1 MYHFAYG
8 SNMNI
13 HELKKYCSCK
23 NIKIIGT
30 GYLDNYIFR
39 YRLIK
44 GKLRIK
50 AKANI
55 EPRKNS
61 KVYGL
66 IVKINGSLNKL
77 HKKEGL
83 LNNIYIIKNNLKIF
97 SFSDKKIYKCFSYV
111 MDYDVI
117 LEQSKPSRSYC
128 KKILDAAISFDF
140 PKYYLKRINC

>member
-13 HELKKYCSCK
+13 NELKKYCSCK

-39 YRLIK
+39 YRLIY

-55 EPRKNS
+55 EPRKGS

-66 IVKINGSLNKL
+66 IVNIKGSL
-77 HKKEGL
+77 
-83 LNNIYIIKNNLKIF
+83 
-97 SFSDKKIYKCFSYV
+97 
-111 MDYDVI
+111 
-117 LEQSKPSRSYC
+117 
-128 KKILDAAISFDF
+128 
-140 PKYYLKRINC
+140 PKYFFNLLSLPPVIVFCPVSIKLIFHPKFFFSKYLFIICPL

>member
-1 MYHFAYG
+1 MLYFAYG

-13 HELKKYCSCK
+13 NELKNIVLGK
-23 NIKIIGT
+23 NIKIIDT

-44 GKLRIK
+44 GKKNIK

-66 IVKINGSLNKL
+66 VIDIKGILIN
-77 HKKEGL
+77 
-83 LNNIYIIKNNLKIF
+83 
-97 SFSDKKIYKCFSYV
+97 
-111 MDYDVI
+111 
-117 LEQSKPSRSYC
+117 
-128 KKILDAAISFDF
+128 
-140 PKYYLKRINC
+140 

>member
-13 HELKKYCSCK
+13 NELKKYCSRK
-23 NIKIIGT
+23 NITIIGT

-39 YRLIK
+39 YRLIY

-55 EPRKNS
+55 EPRKGS
-61 KVYGL
+61 TVYGL
-66 IVKINGSLNKL
+66 IVNIKGSLNKL

-83 LNNIYIIKNNLKIF
+83 LDHIYIIHKNVYHNRYLNELKG
-97 SFSDKKIYKCFSYV
+97 K
-111 MDYDVI
+111 
-117 LEQSKPSRSYC
+117 SK
-128 KKILDAAISFDF
+128 DAC
-140 PKYYLKRINC
+140 P

>member
-1 MYHFAYG
+1 MLYFAYG

-13 HELKKYCSCK
+13 NELKKYCPCK
-23 NIKIIGT
+23 NIKIIDT

-44 GKLRIK
+44 GKKNIK

-66 IVKINGSLNKL
+66 VIDIKGTINKL
-77 HKKEGL
+77 NKKEGL
-83 LNNIYIIKNNLKIF
+83 FDNIYFIKHKLKIH
-97 SFSDKKIYKCFSYV
+97 SISSNKIYNCFAYI
-111 MDYDVI
+111 M
-117 LEQSKPSRSYC
+117 QPSVRLKIDQPSFNYC
-128 KKILDAAISFDF
+128 KKIFDAATLLNF
-140 PKYYLKRINC
+140 PKSYLKRILC